1 MSNYSPKLPL
11 TKDKINGYEM
21 LDTLKGV
28 ISQNIKMIVL
38 TNPGEKIMLPEFG
51 AGLYQFFFQPM
62 SKVLFADVREE
73 IARQVLEY
81 MPFVKIREV
90 KFTTNEDDP
99 SLDLNRV
106 NVLIKYSV
114 PSINLTDE
122 LQLTVN
128 SYDF

>member
-21 LDTLKGV
+21 LGTLKGV

-51 AGLYQFFFQPM
+51 AGLYRFFFQPM

-73 IARQVLEY
+73 IVRQVSEY

-90 KFTTNEDDP
+90 KFTTNENDP